1 MLDAG
6 GGEEEEKA
14 FPSLEMKE
22 KNKDLWDKKGLHVI
36 SKANFTENF
45 VNHLYLITLYWKGA
59 QK

>member
-6 GGEEEEKA
+6 GGEEEGKA

-36 SKANFTENF
+36 SKANITENF
-45 VNHLYLITLYWKGA
+45 DLSYSWLCHTLNFI
-59 QK
+59 

>member
-22 KNKDLWDKKGLHVI
+22 KNKDLWDK
-36 SKANFTENF
+36 
-45 VNHLYLITLYWKGA
+45 
-59 QK
+59 